1 MDFEFLKIELTW
13 NYVVCSVTK
22 LFSEMLVA
30 FNHCA
35 FSCIFSHHNVRACG
49 VQRARATMEH
59 DNVEQHSDAH
69 CDGAPY
75 YAMEQIAI

>member
-13 NYVVCSVTK
+13 NYIICNMIK
-22 LFSEMLVA
+22 FFSETLVA

-35 FSCIFSHHNVRACG
+35 FSCIFNHHNVRACG
-49 VQRARATMEH
+49 VQRAIVEH
-59 DNVEQHSDAH
+59 DIVEQHSDAH

-75 YAMEQIAI
+75 